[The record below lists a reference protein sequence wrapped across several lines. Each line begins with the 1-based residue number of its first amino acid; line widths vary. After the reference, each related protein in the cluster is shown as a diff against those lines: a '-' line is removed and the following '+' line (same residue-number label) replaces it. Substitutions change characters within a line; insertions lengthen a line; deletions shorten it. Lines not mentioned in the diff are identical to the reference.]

1 MLFRLAGEIKH
12 SLVNGPG
19 IRYVVFFQGCPH
31 HCEGC
36 QNPETH
42 DISGGMEADT
52 DDVMERIRKAKFLDG
67 VTLSGG
73 DPLMQPEACGSIAR
87 AVHEMGLSVWVYTG
101 WTMDDILH
109 DTARKRL
116 YAMWTFSS
124 TANLYLR
131 CREKNLY
138 SEEAPTSD
146 SLMCRKALVPIRSL
160 KFDLRIYNRMEEKR
174 YE

>member
-52 DDVMERIRKAKFLDG
+52 DAVMERIRKAKFLDG

-87 AVHEMGLSVWVYTG
+87 AAHDMGLSVWVYTG
-101 WTMDDILH
+101 WTMDDILC
-109 DTARKRL
+109 DARKREAL
-116 YAMWTFSS
+116 RYVDILVDGEFVSALQGEEHLFRGSS
-124 TANLYLR
+124 NQRFIDVQKSLSTNQVVEVR
-131 CREKNLY
+131 PEK
-138 SEEAPTSD
+138 
-146 SLMCRKALVPIRSL
+146 I
-160 KFDLRIYNRMEEKR
+160 
-174 YE
+174 

>member
-42 DISGGMEADT
+42 DISGGIEADT
-52 DDVMERIRKAKFLDG
+52 DAVMERIRKAKFLDG

-73 DPLMQPEACGSIAR
+73 DPLMQPEAVEALQGPLMIWACPSGSTRDGQWMTSYVMRAR
-87 AVHEMGLSVWVYTG
+87 ERHF
-101 WTMDDILH
+101 
-109 DTARKRL
+109 
-116 YAMWTFSS
+116 AM
-124 TANLYLR
+124 
-131 CREKNLY
+131 
-138 SEEAPTSD
+138 
-146 SLMCRKALVPIRSL
+146 
-160 KFDLRIYNRMEEKR
+160 
-174 YE
+174 

>member
-42 DISGGMEADT
+42 AISGGMEADT
-52 DDVMERIRKAKFLDG
+52 DAVMERIRKAKFLDG

-87 AVHEMGLSVWVYTG
+87 VVHEMGLSVWVYTG

-109 DTARKRL
+109 DTRK
-116 YAMWTFSS
+116 
-124 TANLYLR
+124 
-131 CREKNLY
+131 K
-138 SEEAPTSD
+138 
-146 SLMCRKALVPIRSL
+146 KALRYVDVLVDGEFVSALQGEEPLFRGSSNQRLIDVQKSL
-160 KFDLRIYNRMEEKR
+160 SANQVVEVRPENL
-174 YE
+174 

>member
-1 MLFRLAGEIKH
+1 MTFRLAGEIKH

-42 DISGGMEADT
+42 DVSGGIEANT

-73 DPLMQPEACGSIAR
+73 DPLMQPEACGLIAK
-87 AVHEMGLSVWVYTG
+87 AAHEMGLSVWVYTG
-101 WTMDDILH
+101 WRMEDVLGNAHKRDALRYVDILV
-109 DTARKRL
+109 DGKFISALQGEGTLFRG
-116 YAMWTFSS
+116 SS
-124 TANLYLR
+124 NQR
-131 CREKNLY
+131 FIDVQK
-138 SEEAPTSD
+138 
-146 SLMCRKALVPIRSL
+146 SLSTNQVVEVRPENI
-160 KFDLRIYNRMEEKR
+160 N
-174 YE
+174 

>member
-52 DDVMERIRKAKFLDG
+52 NDVMERIRKAKFLDG

-73 DPLMQPEACGSIAR
+73 DPLMQPEACGCIAR

-101 WTMDDILH
+101 WTMDDILR
-109 DTARKRL
+109 DTRKKEALSYVDVLVDGEFVSALQGEVPLFRG
-116 YAMWTFSS
+116 S
-124 TANLYLR
+124 TNQR
-131 CREKNLY
+131 FIDVQK
-138 SEEAPTSD
+138 
-146 SLMCRKALVPIRSL
+146 SLSTNQVVEVRPEDI
-160 KFDLRIYNRMEEKR
+160 
-174 YE
+174 

>member
-31 HCEGC
+31 HCRGC

-52 DDVMERIRKAKFLDG
+52 DDVVERIRMAKFLDG

-101 WTMDDILH
+101 WKMEDILH
-109 DTARKRL
+109 DAHKREAL
-116 YAMWTFSS
+116 RYVDILVDGEFVSALQGGESLFRGSRNQRFIDVQKSLS
-124 TANLYLR
+124 TNQVVEVR
-131 CREKNLY
+131 TE
-138 SEEAPTSD
+138 
-146 SLMCRKALVPIRSL
+146 
-160 KFDLRIYNRMEEKR
+160 
-174 YE
+174 

>member
-87 AVHEMGLSVWVYTG
+87 VVHEMGLSVWVYTG

-109 DTARKRL
+109 DTRK
-116 YAMWTFSS
+116 
-124 TANLYLR
+124 
-131 CREKNLY
+131 K
-138 SEEAPTSD
+138 
-146 SLMCRKALVPIRSL
+146 KALRYVDVLIDGEFVSALQREEPLFRGSSNQRLIDVQKSL
-160 KFDLRIYNRMEEKR
+160 SANQVVEVRPENL
-174 YE
+174 

>member
-1 MLFRLAGEIKH
+1 MIKEKGNPYYGLDEITDPSADPLA
-12 SLVNGPG
+12 
-19 IRYVVFFQGCPH
+19 
-31 HCEGC
+31 
-36 QNPETH
+36 
-42 DISGGMEADT
+42 D
-52 DDVMERIRKAKFLDG
+52 
-67 VTLSGG
+67 VTLINIY
-73 DPLMQPEACGSIAR
+73 DRSIAR
-87 AVHEMGLSVWVYTG
+87 SERCGYCWYGDSFFEAREQWQFFSGGRFRTAEELKQDVY
-101 WTMDDILH
+101 
-109 DTARKRL
+109 KRQ
-116 YAMWTFSS
+116 MWTFSS